1 MTVAG
6 HSHNP
11 ADTPGPSIRL
21 AHFSDVHVCLPKYRF
36 GMRDLF
42 SKRTAGWVNLR
53 LLGRAH
59 RFRHADHTLRALARD
74 LEERQPDH
82 RVFSGD
88 ASCLGFD
95 EEFLEAADILGT
107 RHFPGIAVPGNHDHL
122 LSRTVKAGM
131 FEQRFSPWQQGLRLD
146 DSIYPFAQRVGPLW
160 LVAVN
165 SSKPNTLPWDAT
177 GAVGRDQLERLARL
191 LDRLEGGLRVLV
203 THYPVRLPNGKPE
216 WRTRRLRDLEKLVRV
231 AEVGGVALW
240 MHGHRHMAYHHGA
253 GEGLPFAVV
262 CAGSATQT
270 GRWSYGEYTFQG
282 NRLSARRR
290 HYSPADDLFVA
301 GESFTLELPRGL
313 ESPVVSI

>member
-1 MTVAG
+1 MTL
-6 HSHNP
+6 
-11 ADTPGPSIRL
+11 ADGTTAPPDSRGPSVRL

-59 RFRHADHTLRALARD
+59 RFRHAERTLRALALD
-74 LEERQPDH
+74 LDQRQPDH

-107 RHFPGIAVPGNHDHL
+107 HRSPGIAVPGNHDHL
-122 LSRTVKAGM
+122 LSRTVRAGM
-131 FEQRFSPWQQGLRLD
+131 FERRFSPWQQGLRLS

-177 GAVGRDQLERLARL
+177 GAVGNDQLDRLTRL

-203 THYPVRLPNGKPE
+203 THYPVRLHNGKPE

-231 AEVGGVALW
+231 AEEGGVALW
-240 MHGHRHMAYHHGA
+240 MHGHRHLAYHHRA
-253 GEGLPFAVV
+253 GDGLPFAVV

-270 GRWSYGEYTFQG
+270 GRWSYGEYTIQG

-290 HYSPADDLFVA
+290 LYSPADDLFVP

-313 ESPVVSI
+313 EPSVVSI